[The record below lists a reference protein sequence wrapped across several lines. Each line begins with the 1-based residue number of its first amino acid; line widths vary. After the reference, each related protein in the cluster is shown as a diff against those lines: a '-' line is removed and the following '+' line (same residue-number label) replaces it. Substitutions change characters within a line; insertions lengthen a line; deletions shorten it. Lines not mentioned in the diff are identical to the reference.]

1 MALTGNSRA
10 VAPILV
16 TNNIDN
22 ILRDLFLPFATTTTS
37 NPSIPPRSILPTP

>member
-1 MALTGNSRA
+1 MALTGNSRV

-22 ILRDLFLPFATTTTS
+22 ILHDLFLPFTTTTS
-37 NPSIPPRSILPTP
+37 KPNIPPRSILPTP

>member
-22 ILRDLFLPFATTTTS
+22 ILRDLFLPFTTTTTS
-37 NPSIPPRSILPTP
+37 KPNIPPRSILPTP